1 MGRKYSRRASE
12 HQGSTSVI
20 DDFPRDLPLASDVG
34 SGDWIVEMALLEDL
48 FSGPLNRSDVAMVTR
63 FSEDVLPVT
72 DLKVNPGRVIKH
84 AVDTKRPV
92 LLTSR
97 GRGVAVMQSLADYES
112 ANEERE
118 FMRAV
123 VAGLADLDADEDVS
137 LAAAKARLG
146 LK

>member
-1 MGRKYSRRASE
+1 
-12 HQGSTSVI
+12 
-20 DDFPRDLPLASDVG
+20 
-34 SGDWIVEMALLEDL
+34 MA
-48 FSGPLNRSDVAMVTR
+48 TR

-84 AVDTKRPV
+84 AADTKRPV

-97 GRGVAVMQSLADYES
+97 GRGVAVMQSLAEYET
-112 ANEERE
+112 ANEERQ

-123 VAGLADLDADEDVS
+123 VAGLADLDAEKEVS